1 MRVCSLELFDFRNYT
16 HAELGF
22 DGGLTAILGANGQG
36 KTNLLEAIG
45 ISGGIGSIVGVPH
58 ACLVRQGADLAVVRC
73 QVRTDNERDILI
85 ESEISSSG
93 RNRFRLNKQNI
104 SRQRDLLG
112 VFTLTVF
119 APADLMLVKGAP
131 AERRRWIDDAFSVID
146 PKFGLHCSEMERIL
160 RQRNALLKQIVKK
173 IDTHALATLD
183 VWDDKLAKVG
193 STIRAGRRKLL
204 QRISPKLNT
213 DYRHMAGKNAVV
225 CARYES
231 SWNEEPLLDALA
243 KARKMDIKRSYSTVG
258 PHRDDIELLVD
269 GMPARTHASQGEQRS
284 LAIALRLAVD
294 AEIRECRQLRTVV
307 LLDDVFSELDV
318 IRANALLE
326 ILPPGQH
333 ILTSTTAMLPDGA
346 QPDQIID
353 VQSGTLSIRR

>member
-1 MRVCSLELFDFRNYT
+1 MRVCSLELFDFRNYA

-22 DGGLTAILGANGQG
+22 DGGLTAILGDNGQG

-45 ISGGIGSIVGVPH
+45 VSGGIGSVVGVPH

-73 QVRTDNERDILI
+73 QVRTDNGRDILI
-85 ESEISSSG
+85 ESEISGSG
-93 RNRFRLNKQNI
+93 RNRFRLNKQNL
-104 SRQRDLLG
+104 SRRRDLLG
-112 VFTLTVF
+112 VLALTVF
-119 APADLMLVKGAP
+119 APTDLMLVKGSP
-131 AERRRWIDDAFSVID
+131 VERRRWIDNALSTIE
-146 PKFGLHCSEMERIL
+146 PKFGLHCSEIERIL
-160 RQRNALLKQIVKK
+160 RQRNALLKQIAKK
-173 IDTHALATLD
+173 VDTHAFATLD
-183 VWDDKLAKVG
+183 VWDNKLAKVG
-193 STIRAGRRKLL
+193 GIIRAGRRKLL
-204 QRISPKLNT
+204 QKISPKLNT
-213 DYRHMAGKNAVV
+213 DYRHMAGRKAVV
-225 CARYES
+225 SARYES
-231 SWNEEPLLDALA
+231 SWDEETLLDALVE
-243 KARKMDIKRSYSTVG
+243 ARETDVRRRYSTVG

-294 AEIRECRQLRTVV
+294 AEIRECRRLRTVV

-346 QPDQIID
+346 KPDQIVDI
-353 VQSGTLSIRR
+353 QSGTLSIRS